1 MEEDKTRKASKI
13 IAYVLI
19 VLLLVGIVGVIFA
32 FTNGFTEDFKTFY
45 LVNGDE
51 QIMSSESKRTFKQG
65 ESYRFDVK
73 YTFNTEQTG
82 TKDYTVKIV
91 ANVKTPFN
99 YTVGDKAYSYQD
111 GTNLTSAFDLKKEQ
125 TYFAL
130 KIDNDMSMQKVL
142 EKLYSGKTVSAEI
155 PSSAQSGYPYALV
168 VTSYN
173 EKATIKIN
181 FKFNARVTGVEF
193 ENEELLF

>member
-1 MEEDKTRKASKI
+1 MEDKTKKVSKI

-19 VLLLVGIVGVIFA
+19 VLLVVGIVGVIFA

-45 LVNGDE
+45 LVCGDE
-51 QIMSSESKRTFKQG
+51 QIMASESNRNLKQG
-65 ESYRFDVK
+65 ETYRFDVK
-73 YTFNTEQTG
+73 YAFDTEQTA

-99 YTVGDKAYSYQD
+99 YTVDGKSYGYKD
-111 GTNLTSAFDLKKEQ
+111 GTDLTSAFNLTKEQ
-125 TYFAL
+125 TYFTL
-130 KIDNDMSMQKVL
+130 KIDSDMTMQKVL

-155 PSSAQSGYPYALV
+155 PSSAQSGYPYALI

-173 EKATIKIN
+173 EKATIKVN
-181 FKFNARVTGVEF
+181 FRFNSKVTGVEF